1 MSDSDGKLGKT
12 IFDFLKNLKGHQLL
26 EGLTG
31 SKYEQLKQKPH
42 PRSRGNVKFDCINF
56 VNP

>member
-12 IFDFLKNLKGHQLL
+12 ILDFLKNLKGHQLL

-42 PRSRGNVKFDCINF
+42 PRSRGNVKFDLPL
-56 VNP
+56 NP